1 VAVLP
6 QPHCQSGASIMVG
19 LIIVAVRESL
29 ERFGVMR
36 GAKRHVTKKSEMI
49 KNLNFLIRKILVF

>member
-1 VAVLP
+1 MAVLP

-19 LIIVAVRESL
+19 LVFVAVRESL

-36 GAKRHVTKKSEMI
+36 ATKRHVTKKSY
-49 KNLNFLIRKILVF
+49 L